1 MVGNQDNMR
10 DEILKTEQCRV
21 NEMLVPRPVATTEAT
36 EMPGISIPVRE
47 GVEQVDRVDNKNTA
61 LPKTLS
67 DPSRVYV
74 KDGVLDIPRPASTA
88 ADHDG
93 LREQSVEAHDESVQ
107 VDEELIGQVV
117 DDIVC
122 FP

>member
-1 MVGNQDNMR
+1 MR
-10 DEILKTEQCRV
+10 NETFKTEQCRV
-21 NEMLVPRPVATTEAT
+21 NDVVSPVTLTEALEVPRVIRPF
-36 EMPGISIPVRE
+36 RE
-47 GVEQVDRVDNKNTA
+47 GIKQVSRVDNKNTA